1 MGKRILWRYRIVNN
15 TVDGWRPVEKYGLPQ
30 KEGVYDLTI
39 IDGNREIF

>member
-1 MGKRILWRYRIVNN
+1 MNN

-39 IDGNREIF
+39 IDGRGIYNSVRWQLL